1 MTESD
6 RPFSINLF
14 YPEGLSSGIRIAE
27 IATWSGRC
35 TYFPRG
41 SLAKIRKYDEFVKPG
56 VYVLMGTETTGTL
69 QTAYIGEGDPIS
81 GRIIS
86 HESKKDWWDNC
97 LMITSTNNW
106 LNKTHIQFIESS
118 LIKSASIASR
128 CNLDN
133 KVMPDSPSISA
144 SDRVNASHFLE
155 SAQLCMRPLGIDF
168 FTIPLDNVSSGTST
182 TNENVLFLDSKGLQA
197 RGVESAEGFTVK
209 SGSLCSKTETVGL
222 DAIDRAR
229 RADLLR
235 LGVITDSGDSYIF
248 TKDYNF
254 SSPTLAARAI
264 LGAPAP
270 GPLRWKNKDGV
281 TLREIR
287 ESSVKE

>member
-41 SLAKIRKYDEFVKPG
+41 SLAKIKKYEEFCKPG
-56 VYVLMGTETTGTL
+56 VYILIGTEATGTL

-81 GRIIS
+81 TRIIS
-86 HESKKDWWDNC
+86 HESKKEWWDNC

-118 LIKSASIASR
+118 LIKSASNASR
-128 CNLDN
+128 SNLDN
-133 KVMPDSPSISA
+133 KVMPESPSISA
-144 SDRVNASHFLE
+144 SDRVNTSHFLE
-155 SAQLCMRPLGIDF
+155 SALLCMRPLGIDIF
-168 FTIPLDNVSSGTST
+168 STPSNSTSSGAVTN
-182 TNENVLFLDSKGLQA
+182 NENDLFLDSKGLQA
-197 RGVESAEGFTVK
+197 MGVESAEGFTVK
-209 SGSLCSKTETVGL
+209 SGSQCSKTETTGL

-235 LGVITDSGDSYIF
+235 LGVITDNGESYIF
-248 TKDYNF
+248 TKDYSF

>member
-1 MTESD
+1 MTKSD

-41 SLAKIRKYDEFVKPG
+41 SLVKIKKYEEFSKPG
-56 VYVLMGTETTGTL
+56 VYILIGTETGSSL

-86 HESKKDWWDNC
+86 HESKKDWWDYC
-97 LMITSTNNW
+97 LIITSSNNW
-106 LNKTHIQFIESS
+106 LNKTYIQFIESS
-118 LIKSASIASR
+118 LIKSASDASR

-133 KVMPDSPSISA
+133 KVIPESPSISA

-155 SAQLCMRPLGIDF
+155 NAQLCMRPLGVDI
-168 FTIPLDNVSSGTST
+168 FTTPPKNVLLGAGR
-182 TNENVLFLDSKGLQA
+182 TNENILFLDSKGLQ
-197 RGVESAEGFTVK
+197 GMGFESAEGFTVK
-209 SGSLCSKTETVGL
+209 SGSMCSKTETVGL

-235 LGVITDSGDSYIF
+235 LEVITDNGDNYIF

-270 GPLRWKNKDGV
+270 GPLRWKNKDGI

-287 ESSVKE
+287 ESLIKE